1 MIKLNS
7 LDLEN
12 FMCIKKAHLEFE
24 NQKVII
30 LLGDNGNGKS
40 AVLDAIALCL
50 TESKRSNTYKEY
62 IRRDEKS
69 ASILLRA
76 EINSYPIS
84 FEISINQSGT
94 ALDRKVVYKKERE
107 EPFINSEVTE
117 LLERLQLPYF
127 GQILMS
133 AQSEDNI
140 TKKTPAERAKYLR
153 NLLNFSFE
161 KQTNFCKDKLE
172 EIKIDSKK
180 NSDLIEFNINAIE
193 IKKKQIKEVPTEDY
207 MSKFNK
213 FVEAS
218 KVIEE
223 KLKDYKD
230 SYKEQNDLVHRNREL
245 LEKKSKIVSEIEY
258 NRKCLADL
266 PNLEKQLRTLE
277 DDNKYLDE
285 KIVETRKF
293 IEDDTKSLSELIN
306 DFSKIDDSA
315 SEELTSDII
324 QLKSEL
330 TTVSSHIDLVNKGK
344 CPTCGSVF
352 SAVEAGSLNEKKEQL
367 LEQIK
372 VKQEEVN
379 KARIAKNSLVAE
391 KEKLEK
397 SIYSYKLDIRKLEIN
412 KQSNKNK
419 VEEINSRI
427 AELKALSVVSFSGKE
442 KELKA
447 LEEEEHELNTQL
459 STVKEKISM
468 YQQLT
473 ADLQRAQEVLID
485 ITKKMSEKDN
495 IINTNKLLNDE
506 IEILTRAI
514 AESYKKIAKG
524 ETDEK
529 IYKEAYVILN
539 KKLPDYLT
547 IKTCDLLEEEMNNF
561 VHVVFPNMV
570 IKLYQNKS
578 GIEFFYTDSINTKKD
593 EMSNAKMA
601 SGFEKDLLSLA
612 FKVALC
618 KLYNLSFAFF
628 DEADGHSSDKNA
640 EKLFKSLFTNGLF
653 EQVFLI
659 SHKSTVKDVVK
670 SNVDNV
676 LVYYVKNGVFSLDS
690 AN

>member
-50 TESKRSNTYKEY
+50 TESKRGNTYKEY

-84 FEISINQSGT
+84 FEISINQTGT
-94 ALDRKVVYKKERE
+94 ALDRKVIYKKERE

-172 EIKIDSKK
+172 EIKVDSKK
-180 NSDLIEFNINAIE
+180 NSDLIEFNTNAIE
-193 IKKKQIKEVPTEDY
+193 IKKKQIREVPTEDY
-207 MSKFNK
+207 TPKFNQ
-213 FVEAS
+213 VIEAS

-223 KLKDYKD
+223 RLKDYKD
-230 SYKEQNDLVHRNREL
+230 TYEEQNILVGKSRQL
-245 LEKKSKIVSEIEY
+245 FEKKSKILSEIEY
-258 NRKCLADL
+258 NKKCLADL
-266 PNLEKQLRTLE
+266 PILEKQLKVLE

-285 KIVETRKF
+285 KVAETHKF
-293 IEDDTKSLSELIN
+293 IEDDTKSLNELRA
-306 DFSKIDDSA
+306 DFSKIDDS
-315 SEELTSDII
+315 SSDVLTSEII

-330 TTVSSHIDLVNKGK
+330 TIVNNHIDLVNKGK

-352 SAVEAGSLNEKKEQL
+352 SAAEAGSLNEKREQL
-367 LEQIK
+367 LESIK
-372 VKQEEVN
+372 LKQDELN
-379 KARIAKNSLVAE
+379 RIKAAKNSLTAE
-391 KEKLEK
+391 KDKLEK
-397 SIYSYKLDIRKLEIN
+397 SIYNYKLDVRKLDIN

-419 VEEINSRI
+419 SEEINNKI
-427 AELKALSVVSFSGKE
+427 TELKTLSEVNYVGQE

-447 LEEEEHELNTQL
+447 IEEEELELNTL
-459 STVKEKISM
+459 LNSAKEKISM

-473 ADLQRAQEVLID
+473 ADLQSAQEVIID
-485 ITKKMSEKDN
+485 ITKKMSEKES

-506 IEILTRAI
+506 IVALSEAME
-514 AESYKKIAKG
+514 ESHKKILKC

-529 IYKEAYVILN
+529 TYKEAYIILS

-547 IKTCDLLEEEMNNF
+547 IKTCNLLEEEMNNF
-561 VHVVFPNMV
+561 VHVVFPNM
-570 IKLYQNKS
+570 IIRLYQNKS
-578 GIEFFYTDSINTKKD
+578 GIEFFYTDSTNTKKE

-690 AN
+690 AY

>member
-69 ASILLRA
+69 ALILLRA

-84 FEISINQSGT
+84 FEISINQTGT
-94 ALDRKVVYKKERE
+94 ALDRKVTYKKERE

-172 EIKIDSKK
+172 EIKVDSKK
-180 NSDLIEFNINAIE
+180 NSDLIEFNTNAIE
-193 IKKKQIKEVPTEDY
+193 MKKKQIKKVPTEDY
-207 MSKFNK
+207 TPKFNQ
-213 FVEAS
+213 VIEAS

-223 KLKDYKD
+223 SLKDYKD
-230 SYKEQNDLVHRNREL
+230 AYEEQNILVGKSRKL
-245 LEKKSKIVSEIEY
+245 IEKKSKILSEIEY
-258 NRKCLADL
+258 NKKCLADL
-266 PNLEKQLRTLE
+266 PILEKQLKILE

-285 KIVETRKF
+285 KVAETHKF
-293 IEDDTKSLSELIN
+293 IEEDTKSLNELMV
-306 DFSKIDDSA
+306 DFSKIDDSSSDA
-315 SEELTSDII
+315 LTSDII

-330 TTVSSHIDLVNKGK
+330 TTVNSHIDLVNKGK

-352 SAVEAGSLNEKKEQL
+352 SAAEAGPLNEKREQL
-367 LEQIK
+367 LKNIK
-372 VKQEEVN
+372 LKQDELN
-379 KARIAKNSLVAE
+379 RIKIAKNSLVAE
-391 KEKLEK
+391 KDKLEK
-397 SIYSYKLDIRKLEIN
+397 SIYNYKLDVRKLEIN

-419 VEEINSRI
+419 SEEINNKI
-427 AELKALSVVSFSGKE
+427 AELKALSEVNYVGQE
-442 KELKA
+442 KELKDI
-447 LEEEEHELNTQL
+447 EEEEHELNTQL
-459 STVKEKISM
+459 NAAKERISM

-473 ADLQRAQEVLID
+473 ADLQSAQEVIID
-485 ITKKMSEKDN
+485 ITKKMSEKES

-506 IEILTRAI
+506 IKALSEAI
-514 AESYKKIAKG
+514 EESHKKILKC

-529 IYKEAYVILN
+529 TYKEAYIILS

-547 IKTCDLLEEEMNNF
+547 IKTCNLLEEEMNNF
-561 VHVVFPNMV
+561 VHVVFPNM
-570 IKLYQNKS
+570 IIRLYQNRA
-578 GIEFFYTDSINTKKD
+578 GIEFFYTDSTNTKKE

-659 SHKSTVKDVVK
+659 SHKSIVKDVVK

-690 AN
+690 AY

>member
-84 FEISINQSGT
+84 FEISINQTGT
-94 ALDRKVVYKKERE
+94 ALDRKVTYKKERE

-172 EIKIDSKK
+172 EIKVDSKK
-180 NSDLIEFNINAIE
+180 NSDLIEFNTNAIE
-193 IKKKQIKEVPTEDY
+193 IKKKQIREVPTGDY
-207 MSKFNK
+207 TQKFNQ
-213 FVEAS
+213 VIEAS

-223 KLKDYKD
+223 RLKDYKD
-230 SYKEQNDLVHRNREL
+230 AYEEQSILINKSRQLF
-245 LEKKSKIVSEIEY
+245 EKKSKILSEIEY
-258 NRKCLADL
+258 NKKCLSDL
-266 PNLEKQLRTLE
+266 PILEKQLKVLE

-285 KIVETRKF
+285 KVAETHKF
-293 IEDDTKSLSELIN
+293 IEDDSRSLNELLV
-306 DFSKIDDSA
+306 DFSKIDDS
-315 SEELTSDII
+315 SSDVLTSEII

-330 TTVSSHIDLVNKGK
+330 TTVNNHIDLVNKGK

-352 SAVEAGSLNEKKEQL
+352 SAAEAGSLNEKREQL
-367 LEQIK
+367 LESIK
-372 VKQEEVN
+372 RKQDELN
-379 KARIAKNSLVAE
+379 RIKAAKNSLTVE
-391 KEKLEK
+391 KDKLEK
-397 SIYSYKLDIRKLEIN
+397 SIYNYKLDIRKLDIN

-419 VEEINSRI
+419 SEEINNKI
-427 AELKALSVVSFSGKE
+427 TELRALSEVNYIGQE

-447 LEEEEHELNTQL
+447 IEEEELELNTQL
-459 STVKEKISM
+459 NAAKERISM

-473 ADLQRAQEVLID
+473 ADLQNAQEVIID
-485 ITKKMSEKDN
+485 ITKKMSEKES

-506 IEILTRAI
+506 IKALSEAI
-514 AESYKKIAKG
+514 EESHKKILKC

-529 IYKEAYVILN
+529 IYKEAYVILS

-547 IKTCDLLEEEMNNF
+547 IKTCNLLEEEMNNF
-561 VHVVFPNMV
+561 VHVVFPNM
-570 IKLYQNKS
+570 IIRLYQNRA
-578 GIEFFYTDSINTKKD
+578 GIEFFYTDSTNTKKE

-690 AN
+690 AY

>member
-1 MIKLNS
+1 
-7 LDLEN
+7 
-12 FMCIKKAHLEFE
+12 MCIKKAHLEFE

-84 FEISINQSGT
+84 FEISINQTGT
-94 ALDRKVVYKKERE
+94 ALDRKVIYKKERE

-172 EIKIDSKK
+172 EVKVDSKK
-180 NSDLIEFNINAIE
+180 NSDLIEFNTNAIE

-207 MSKFNK
+207 TPKFNQ
-213 FVEAS
+213 VIEAS

-223 KLKDYKD
+223 KLLDYKD
-230 SYKEQNDLVHRNREL
+230 AYEEQNILVGKSRKL
-245 LEKKSKIVSEIEY
+245 IEKKSKILSEIEY
-258 NRKCLADL
+258 NKKCLSDL
-266 PNLEKQLRTLE
+266 PILEKQLKVLE

-285 KIVETRKF
+285 KVAETHKF
-293 IEDDTKSLSELIN
+293 IEDDTKSLNELMV
-306 DFSKIDDSA
+306 DFYKIDDS
-315 SEELTSDII
+315 SSDVLTSDII

-330 TTVSSHIDLVNKGK
+330 ATVNNHIDLVNKGK

-352 SAVEAGSLNEKKEQL
+352 SAAEAGSLNEKREQL
-367 LEQIK
+367 LESIK
-372 VKQEEVN
+372 LKQDELN
-379 KARIAKNSLVAE
+379 RIKAVKNSLTAE
-391 KEKLEK
+391 KDKLEK
-397 SIYSYKLDIRKLEIN
+397 SIYNYKLDVRKLDIN

-419 VEEINSRI
+419 SEEINKKI
-427 AELKALSVVSFSGKE
+427 AELKALSEVNHVGQE

-447 LEEEEHELNTQL
+447 IEEEELELNTQL
-459 STVKEKISM
+459 NAAKEKISM

-473 ADLQRAQEVLID
+473 SDLQSAQEVIID
-485 ITKKMSEKDN
+485 ITKKMSEKEG

-506 IEILTRAI
+506 IKALSEAI
-514 AESYKKIAKG
+514 EESHKKILKC

-529 IYKEAYVILN
+529 TYKEAYVILS

-547 IKTCDLLEEEMNNF
+547 IKTCNLLEEEMNNF
-561 VHVVFPNMV
+561 VHVVFPNM
-570 IKLYQNKS
+570 IIRLYQNRA
-578 GIEFFYTDSINTKKD
+578 GIEFFYTNSTNTKKE

-690 AN
+690 AY